1 MHEIASEMQS
11 LSIGS
16 GLTHEYGKI
25 SAISEWHRLRRRTIV
40 FVRTERNETMEI
52 HGNQKVSVKPTGK
65 TSWLLFTVA
74 DGEEM
79 PIGVVD
85 HIEEANAALISI
97 REAIQ
102 ADLGWDFKQYIEEY
116 D

>member
-1 MHEIASEMQS
+1 MA
-11 LSIGS
+11 
-16 GLTHEYGKI
+16 
-25 SAISEWHRLRRRTIV
+25 R
-40 FVRTERNETMEI
+40 
-52 HGNQKVSVKPTGK
+52 
-65 TSWLLFTVA
+65 
-74 DGEEM
+74 EM

-102 ADLGWDFKQYIEEY
+102 ADLGWDFKQYFAEY

>member
-1 MHEIASEMQS
+1 M
-11 LSIGS
+11 
-16 GLTHEYGKI
+16 
-25 SAISEWHRLRRRTIV
+25 
-40 FVRTERNETMEI
+40 FVRTEHSETIEI
-52 HGNQKVSVKPTGK
+52 HDDQGVSVKPTGK

-74 DGEEM
+74 DGEEI

-85 HIEEANAALISI
+85 HIEEANDALISL

-102 ADLGWDFKQYIEEY
+102 ADLGWDFKQYFAEY